1 MNYTGKLR
9 IATGIAFLHA
19 FSETVDNAAYTKTRA
34 HILISNRG
42 THHLTIHI
50 L

>member
-19 FSETVDNAAYTKTRA
+19 FTETVDNAAYTKTREFTP
-34 HILISNRG
+34 HSK
-42 THHLTIHI
+42 
-50 L
+50 